1 MLFDDYIQELEFAKG
16 EDVAKM
22 YGRTRGKE
30 ARNQLGKDIKKG
42 NRKLK
47 KAERIQNKIDKRLR
61 YSKKHIAPE
70 LKQKQLDKAAKLHKK
85 QAGLTKQAEKIY
97 DKTISQKNVQK
108 VLSKKRPQIGRV
120 AALKK
125 WGKLGLAVGAVAG
138 SAYVGNK
145 VYKKIK
151 SRRQEGMTIS
161 VQELK
166 NEIIYEILQEENI
179 TELGPGIVAVAAKSG
194 RVAKFA
200 GKLGLTPGQL
210 ATGTGSTVI
219 GMIAANELTKKR
231 KRDLIKYSPKGGR
244 KRIKEENITEVGAG
258 TVANAAV
265 KGGRFAK
272 FAGHMTPLGIA
283 FDILF
288 IFDLG
293 GMAYKRFFSK
303 AAKACKGTADRKVCI
318 RRYQVGAKQ
327 AQAKTLASKIGLCS
341 KHKDPIKCKAKVNR
355 KIASLKSDIE
365 FLRREL

>member
-61 YSKKHIAPE
+61 YSKQHIAPE

-161 VQELK
+161 VQELQ
-166 NEIIYEILQEENI
+166 NEIIYEILQE
-179 TELGPGIVAVAAKSG
+179 K
-194 RVAKFA
+194 
-200 GKLGLTPGQL
+200 
-210 ATGTGSTVI
+210 
-219 GMIAANELTKKR
+219 
-231 KRDLIKYSPKGGR
+231 
-244 KRIKEENITEVGAG
+244 NITEVAA
-258 TVANAAV
+258 TTAAKVTNAAV

-283 FDILF
+283 FDIMF